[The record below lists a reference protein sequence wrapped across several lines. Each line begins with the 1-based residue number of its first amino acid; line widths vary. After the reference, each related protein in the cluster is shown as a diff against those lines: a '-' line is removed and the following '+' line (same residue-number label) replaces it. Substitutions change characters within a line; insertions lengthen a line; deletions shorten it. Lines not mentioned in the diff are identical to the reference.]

1 MAVMVLGIALLLL
14 SSICLV
20 DVDAWLIT
28 PPTNKKDWQQIAS
41 LVVESFDT
49 PSTEASALEKITWNV
64 MGRSL
69 SEDSTYIQ
77 YVSTARKMKGTKYA
91 ILVAKQ
97 DNQVIGMAELGVNRG
112 NDNEGDRRATIGVLC
127 VDAKYQKQ
135 GVGNELV
142 QKCQKLAMEV
152 WNKHALYAEVEP
164 CNQGAISFFESC
176 GFENKQGTEVMVS
189 LRRGGRRLE
198 ERPHLLLSYNLTV
211 GSLSLLANETMV

>member
-1 MAVMVLGIALLLL
+1 MAIMVLGIALLLL
-14 SSICLV
+14 SSICLI
-20 DVDAWLIT
+20 DVDAWFIT
-28 PPTNKKDWQQIAS
+28 APTNKKDWQQIAS
-41 LVVESFDT
+41 LVVETFDT
-49 PSTEASALEKITWNV
+49 PSTEASALEKMTWNV
-64 MGRSL
+64 MGRSF
-69 SEDSTYIQ
+69 SEDSAYSQ

-97 DNQVIGMAELGVNRG
+97 GTFGRVIGMAELGVHPG
-112 NDNEGDRRATIGVLC
+112 NDNEVEDRRATIGVLC
-127 VDAKYQKQ
+127 VDARYQKQ

-142 QKCQKLAMEV
+142 HKCQKLAMEV

-189 LRRGGRRLE
+189 LRRAGRRLE

-211 GSLSLLANETMV
+211 ESL

>member
-1 MAVMVLGIALLLL
+1 MAVIFIGIALLLL

-20 DVDAWLIT
+20 DVDAWFIT
-28 PPTNKKDWQQIAS
+28 PPTKKKDWQQIAS
-41 LVVESFDT
+41 LVVETFDT
-49 PSTEASALEKITWNV
+49 PSTEASALEKMTWNV

-69 SEDSTYIQ
+69 SEDSTYNQ
-77 YVSTARKMKGTKYA
+77 YVSTARKMKDTKYA

-97 DNQVIGMAELGVNRG
+97 GNHGPVIGMAELGVNRG
-112 NDNEGDRRATIGVLC
+112 SDNEGDRRATIGVLC

-142 QKCQKLAMEV
+142 HKCQKLAMEV
-152 WNKHALYAEVEP
+152 WNKHAIYAEVEP

-176 GFENKQGTEVMVS
+176 GFESKEGTEVMVS

-198 ERPHLLLSYNLTV
+198 DRPHLLLSYNLTV
-211 GSLSLLANETMV
+211 DGVI